1 MITIGYSTRKHNPEY
16 KEYLQKTCM
25 YKQVQIIEKINNGE
39 KSLSEVYNEIIEES
53 TNDIIVLCHDDIEF
67 DTNRWGDKLLKHF
80 DKQSEYGI
88 FGLAGSKYLPN
99 NGQWWFVQQMMFGIV
114 NHKHEGKKWTS
125 SYSKDLHN
133 KVEEVVLVDGL
144 FIAFDK
150 TKIKHKFD
158 ETIKGFHFYD
168 LGFSVPN
175 HIDGVKVGVIFDIRV
190 THLSIGQTNEKWEE
204 NRKQFV
210 EKYESNLPLDINSK
224 DISQTFI
231 FVHDQDL
238 IITFEENNKFSNLYN
253 YKYVFLG
260 NRPVDKLS
268 TMDNVII
275 VRDLEYNIEQYP
287 LFTSYTGWYALW
299 KNNLIT
305 TQYIN
310 LFEYDV
316 VLDNNIEQNHA
327 KFYYNNAE
335 MIGYVPFLVSN
346 SQFIQNPN
354 WNHAIIPSIKK
365 HYKVDIVN
373 HYVGIMKQNQNAL
386 WSSTSNTTFRTD
398 IFNEYMKWFQPIV
411 EDIKETETCG
421 HAHERSIS
429 FFASIKRKQLLLT
442 NNLLQHLQL
451 DSHKTQ
457 GHFVDQE
464 KQIEKLIGI
473 NKTNENAIVVLTRGY
488 PNINNYESLVKR
500 NQLIDEHIISKT
512 NKNFDIV
519 IFNEG
524 NIPEDHQKFISSF
537 TPKLNLI
544 FKDVKNSGLNSAF
557 NNNKN
562 ITNMELCPPTPQS
575 SSFGLGYKHMCHF
588 WSIDFFN
595 FLENYKYVIRI
606 DEDCLLTKF
615 NVNILDE
622 MESNN
627 KYFVSPTYQEQDEPY
642 VIVGMEKLWNTFIK
656 ENDIIPVKEFKD
668 IKCPYTNL
676 MILNLEYFRNNPL
689 VIKFLDYIDKSHG
702 IYSNRWGDLP
712 IWGMIL
718 STLINENNYGE
729 DDGIAYYHGSHR
741 KQIN

>member
-80 DKQSEYGI
+80 DKQTEYGI
-88 FGLAGSKYLPN
+88 FGLAGSKYLPT
-99 NGQWWFVQQMMFGIV
+99 NGQWWYVPQTMFGIV
-114 NHKHEGKKWTS
+114 NHKQDGKKWTS
-125 SYSKDLHN
+125 TYSKDINN

-158 ETIKGFHFYD
+158 ETIEGFHFYD

-190 THLSIGQTNEKWEE
+190 THLSVGQTNEKWEE

-210 EKYESNLPLDINSK
+210 EKYKPNLPIDINSK

-327 KFYYNNAE
+327 KFYYNNVE

-365 HYKVDIVN
+365 HYKIDIVN

-411 EDIKETETCG
+411 EDIKETKTCG

-429 FFASIKRKQLLLT
+429 FFASIKRKQLILT

-464 KQIEKLIGI
+464 KQIETLIGKNTVNYDDIKLITFATG
-473 NKTNENAIVVLTRGY
+473 KY
-488 PNINNYESLVKR
+488 VKPR
-500 NQLIDEHIISKT
+500 DILIDFVKNNTPIKNTISYGVEDLPQSFLEDGKEVFSFPRGFGYWVWKPYLILKT
-512 NKNFDIV
+512 LLESNDNDIV
-519 IFNEG
+519 LYVDSTDMPKIKLIDFIKDHFTTN
-524 NIPEDHQKFISSF
+524 NILLFKQHYSHDEWTKRDCFILMDCDDS
-537 TPKLNLI
+537 KYH
-544 FKDVKNSGLNSAF
+544 
-557 NNNKN
+557 N
-562 ITNMELCPPTPQS
+562 ITQLEAGVLAIQKTE
-575 SSFGLGYKHMCHF
+575 
-588 WSIDFFN
+588 FN
-595 FLENYKYVIRI
+595 IK
-606 DEDCLLTKF
+606 
-615 NVNILDE
+615 
-622 MESNN
+622 
-627 KYFVSPTYQEQDEPY
+627 
-642 VIVGMEKLWNTFIK
+642 FIK
-656 ENDIIPVKEFKD
+656 EWLNYCLNKQIVTDLPNIKGLPNHPMFKEHRHD
-668 IKCPYTNL
+668 QSILTNL
-676 MILNLEYFRNNPL
+676 SIKYNIPSYQFNNEFILY
-689 VIKFLDYIDKSHG
+689 
-702 IYSNRWGDLP
+702 
-712 IWGMIL
+712 
-718 STLINENNYGE
+718 NYGE
-729 DDGIAYYHGSHR
+729 LQQLVHI
-741 KQIN
+741 